1 MLNSNSLVTGGYP
14 DKCVSVNTYI
24 LRLSDP
30 DYPGTF
36 YWAIGA
42 DLPTSRGG
50 LMCSKVYT
58 EVYGIRTQKVIVA
71 GGEDGRSQSRFNIV
85 EIYDVAG
92 NKWETGKP

>member
-1 MLNSNSLVTGGYP
+1 MLVSGGYGSP
-14 DKCVSVNTYI
+14 TTYI
-24 LRLSDP
+24 LDATSDSAAAS
-30 DYPGTF
+30 GNF
-36 YWAIGA
+36 YWTEVEK
-42 DLPTSRGG
+42 LPTPRGG